1 LLRPLYFLHFGVIG
15 AVRHVF
21 IFYRGTLLQ
30 SRCASFGRGV
40 RLDGKLPFVNGPV
53 EIHVGNGVGF
63 GGNVNITSGRLCEEK
78 PRLVLMD
85 RSYVGW
91 NVEIAVQKE
100 IVVEEDVWI
109 TNNVRISDSNV
120 HRREV
125 DLRLANVDPRPED
138 HRPVRICRGAW
149 IGNHS
154 HIMKGVTIGEGAV
167 IGCNSVV
174 MSDIPP
180 FALALGNPAKIF
192 MPGYGKPSTAKKKSQ
207 PPAIQEQPEAKTEA
221 EPATDVQAPKPPSIT
236 SAVPVTHLAAGV
248 NRNAIA

>member
-1 LLRPLYFLHFGVIG
+1 MFV
-15 AVRHVF
+15 
-21 IFYRGTLLQ
+21 FYRGTLLQ

-40 RLDGKLPFVNGPV
+40 TLQGKMPFVLGPV
-53 EIHVGNGVGF
+53 QIHVGNGVFF
-63 GGNVNITSGRLCEEK
+63 GGNVFIDSGRLCDGN
-78 PRLVLMD
+78 PRLVLED
-85 RSYVGW
+85 RSVVGW
-91 NVEIAVQKE
+91 NVEIIVNKE
-100 IVVEEDVWI
+100 VVVEEDVWI
-109 TNNVRISDSNV
+109 APKVRISDSNV

-125 DLRLANVDPRPED
+125 DLRLAGVDPRPED

-149 IGNHS
+149 IGNCT

-207 PPAIQEQPEAKTEA
+207 LPVNHDQPEVLPGT
-221 EPATDVQAPKPPSIT
+221 EPATDIRTQ
-236 SAVPVTHLAAGV
+236 
-248 NRNAIA
+248 